1 MVPCGREDMHWDET
15 IETEMVHR
23 ACSGDQNADERLY
36 RRHLPSV
43 RAWCLQITRNVADAD
58 DLTQEVFMR
67 LFLKLPAF
75 RRESSLR
82 SWLYRVAVNCALM
95 HLRKRGARATSIDAI
110 LEVEASVLAAKL
122 NRKNTTA
129 ASAREHLI
137 IDQAVG
143 TLTIGKRSVF
153 ILHDVSG
160 FRHKEIAER
169 LGLSIESSKSRLRRA
184 RKELGLLL
192 TA

>member
-1 MVPCGREDMHWDET
+1 MHWDET
-15 IETEMVHR
+15 IETEMMHR
-23 ACSGDQNADERLY
+23 ACNGDQDAYERLY
-36 RRHLPSV
+36 HRHLPSV
-43 RAWCLQITRNVADAD
+43 RAWCLRITRNFADAED
-58 DLTQEVFMR
+58 ISQEVFMR

-95 HLRKRGARATSIDAI
+95 HLRKRGQPSPSLEAV
-110 LEVEASVLAAKL
+110 LEVETSLLAVKL
-122 NRKNTTA
+122 DRRNTST
-129 ASAREHLI
+129 ASASQGLI
-137 IDQAVG
+137 IDEAVG
-143 TLTIGKRSVF
+143 ALPLKKRSVF

-169 LGLSIESSKSRLRRA
+169 LSLSIESSKSRLRRA
-184 RKELGLLL
+184 RRELRLLL